1 MSVVKFSQADS
12 GDAGTDV
19 RGEIDEI
26 DSPFPPTPR
35 PLSLAVS
42 RMEAWILLFAVL
54 IPSSL
59 VSATRN
65 VTKGCRKIRPPPD
78 GGIRYPGL
86 TQEQIHSIEILP
98 VAYEIE
104 FVCRVNRE
112 LDGPRVR
119 KCLANGMWTEMDKR
133 SRCR

>member
-1 MSVVKFSQADS
+1 MGEGSPCCSVLSRGRGWCLGLPFRQR
-12 GDAGTDV
+12 DV
-19 RGEIDEI
+19 PVSSL
-26 DSPFPPTPR
+26 SPRPTPL
-35 PLSLAVS
+35 PV
-42 RMEAWILLFAVL
+42 
-54 IPSSL
+54 IP
-59 VSATRN
+59 
-65 VTKGCRKIRPPPD
+65 GCRKIRPPPD

-133 SRCR
+133 SRCCE